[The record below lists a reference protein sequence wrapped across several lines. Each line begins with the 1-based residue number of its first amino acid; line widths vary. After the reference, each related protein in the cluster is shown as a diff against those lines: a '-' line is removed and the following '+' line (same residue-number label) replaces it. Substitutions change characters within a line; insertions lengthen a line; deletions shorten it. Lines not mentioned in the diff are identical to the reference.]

1 MATQQPCRP
10 KSKPPACRSGLQPEP
25 PLKLKVV
32 GLFKSSSF
40 QVSKTIAEVSPRP
53 GLHARLCL
61 AAAIYER

>member
-10 KSKPPACRSGLQPEP
+10 KSKPPACHVRLPPEP

-40 QVSKTIAEVSPRP
+40 QVSKTIAE
-53 GLHARLCL
+53 GL
-61 AAAIYER
+61 ERWLRD